1 MNGKMYWV
9 LRKTIQNIV
18 FLIKKIIYRLTDGTT
33 GISEYKSFRQVVIKY
48 SLLEIAKGILASAVV
63 LGADYFLLENGIL
76 SAVDNAIFAPFIIGG
91 IGIAGVILGL
101 YCSNVATIYSTRYVN
116 APRCI
121 ANAFQYDRLTRKCV
135 SGIVDYIAF
144 GIVILSATMIKAE
157 ISWIVVISSA
167 VWSVVVIV
175 SYSIAGNRAYQL
187 SDVYSIADESNRIL
201 YRIVTKRLHQTM
213 FSTDASFQNHFMKAA
228 ENQIEILESIQKYGE
243 SVGGNDHATLTE
255 FMCKNLAIVSMYWK
269 NKKDISCLS
278 MWFRDT
284 PKYQRWH
291 MTNDSE
297 SSLAL
302 RTGTALRAKGEH
314 DYWWFE
320 NELFSINRASVRILT
335 DSQDY
340 SSLYTYLLAF
350 DGVCRTAI
358 ESKEANYYVAQVDAL
373 RQAIESCVPQESLNE
388 EAKKAFAGLVEVV
401 SLLYLNLILETSKL
415 YQEFDFQSIVS
426 SVLKSIDKGCDYEK
440 SIVLRGRGN
449 KEFYEK
455 VITEIKVEGKRITPD
470 WVIRQQVAKE
480 EYVYLNS
487 LLDIVREGL
496 DHAFGLGKIF
506 SDKGLYFEACI
517 IFTRFYEYESKLS
530 RFIYV
535 VNNRKSELEEFHI
548 DKALIWDD
556 FRLKQLQ
563 ETIAEWK
570 KKTPALLSDCSCH
583 FALDNWKNN
592 EDFPDFLGESYN
604 HICEDAVDA
613 IICNDIEQ
621 FSVDYEN
628 LSKIMLL
635 YQEYIRSDFV
645 KKNNLYRAEYAYY
658 MFTSPIVEWAQIGG
672 LAILWGEFHG
682 NIEWQNR
689 VSNGS
694 NAIFVKNGEKS
705 NLPEKLIEYIQN
717 RNSFMMGIGSR
728 DILETGWQLNVAN
741 AIRESGM
748 CETDSKLLKAFCSNI
763 MDLGFTTDPA
773 EVFWVMCVNPYLPS
787 EKRFKTTNSWDEV
800 MLDV

>member
-1 MNGKMYWV
+1 V
-9 LRKTIQNIV
+9 
-18 FLIKKIIYRLTDGTT
+18 
-33 GISEYKSFRQVVIKY
+33 S
-48 SLLEIAKGILASAVV
+48 
-63 LGADYFLLENGIL
+63 
-76 SAVDNAIFAPFIIGG
+76 
-91 IGIAGVILGL
+91 
-101 YCSNVATIYSTRYVN
+101 

-121 ANAFQYDRLTRKCV
+121 ANAFQNDRLTRKCV

-144 GIVILSATMIKAE
+144 GIVILSATMVKAE
-157 ISWIVVISSA
+157 VSWIVVFSSA

-187 SDVYSIADESNRIL
+187 SDVYSIADDSDRIL
-201 YRIVTKRLHQTM
+201 YRIVTKRLHQAI
-213 FSTDASFQNHFMKAA
+213 FSTDASFQNHFRKAT
-228 ENQIEILESIQKYGE
+228 EKRIDILKAIQKYGE
-243 SVGGNDHATLTE
+243 NLGGNDHATLTE
-255 FMCKNLAIVSMYWK
+255 FMCKNLAIISGYWR
-269 NKKDISCLS
+269 NKKDIGRLS
-278 MWFRDT
+278 MWLRDT

-291 MTNDSE
+291 MTNDSDA
-297 SSLAL
+297 SLAL
-302 RTGTALRAKGEH
+302 RTGTALRTKGEH

-320 NELFSINRASVRILT
+320 NELFAINRASVRILT

-350 DGVCRTAI
+350 DEICRTAI
-358 ESKEANYYVAQVDAL
+358 ESKEANYYVAQVDAI
-373 RQAIESCVPQESLNE
+373 RQAIEESVPKEKINE
-388 EAKKAFAGLVEVV
+388 EEKKTFAGLVEAI

-415 YQEFDFQSIVS
+415 YQEFDFQSILS
-426 SVLKSIDKGCDYEK
+426 SVLKSIDKCCDYEK
-440 SIVLRGRGN
+440 SIVLRRRGN

-455 VITEIKVEGKRITPD
+455 VITEIRVEKKRITPD

-496 DHAFGLGKIF
+496 DHAFGLGKF
-506 SDKGLYFEACI
+506 FLDKGLYFESCI

-535 VNNRKSELEEFHI
+535 VNGRKTELEESHI

-563 ETIAEWK
+563 ETMAEWK
-570 KKTPALLSDCSCH
+570 KKMPALLSDCSCH

-613 IICNDIEQ
+613 IIYDDIEQ

-645 KKNNLYRAEYAYY
+645 KKNNLFRAEYAYY

-672 LAILWGEFHG
+672 LAILWGEFQG
-682 NIEWQNR
+682 NKKWQNC

-694 NAIFVKNGEKS
+694 NAIFVENGETS

-748 CETDSKLLKAFCSNI
+748 CETEYSIYGASLKTDSKLLKAFCSNI
-763 MDLGFTTDPA
+763 MDLDFTNDPA
-773 EVFWVMCVNPYLPS
+773 EVFWVMCVNPHLPL